1 MFADWRTGLDFIP
14 LLTFFLLIVI
24 FFISGIF
31 SGYKKALYYGIFNVI
46 FFLIGWIITIELGD
60 RIINWILSFFTIDQS
75 IITNDEIVQLVK
87 PFLGIIL
94 YFIFAFFGY
103 LLIGLPLYQLIFAKL
118 FRMGKYDKK
127 SKKYLEYCKKHN
139 IKPEIYTKKD
149 YKKYR
154 VLSRSFGGIFSLL
167 LNVQNICI
175 TTELAYVGST
185 QSITIKSNKLQQSIF
200 NLTNSFNNLFTGY
213 TDNLYEDASSAIAA
227 LQLLQN
233 DPDTGTPLYNCLFTP
248 IQDLING
255 VTKYV
260 NAPIFTLE
268 QVTSIENLFNNFQF
282 SQEEKL
288 TKYLN
293 DLVASDDY
301 YDIYLS
307 LLKKNITFD
316 TKIKYDQFVAIQKI
330 FHTFI
335 NGSMINISTSGTSYT
350 INEYKVNPSNFK
362 KLKVNEKVLNF
373 ISDLFIDMF
382 DSSSGTP
389 EQIKMASKSLFG
401 VFFDIE
407 PPKTLL
413 YSVSPCVEFNKEV
426 AQITSITDLFP
437 SQKNNFIFASGIE
450 QNPYLIPLQL
460 FYVKDQQS
468 GTISIN
474 DSIIPTNM
482 YNWWSFFVQ
491 SSDFD
496 YYLTDLTYTID
507 IDKSATLEQYISF
520 KTTNHD
526 NTVLPSF
533 GVSHLSSPISLEL
546 YNSLATTPIK
556 FKITVNAT
564 NSSSIE
570 VASKDIYFQ
579 LAVL

>member
-1 MFADWRTGLDFIP
+1 M
-14 LLTFFLLIVI
+14 V
-24 FFISGIF
+24 
-31 SGYKKALYYGIFNVI
+31 N
-46 FFLIGWIITIELGD
+46 
-60 RIINWILSFFTIDQS
+60 
-75 IITNDEIVQLVK
+75 
-87 PFLGIIL
+87 
-94 YFIFAFFGY
+94 
-103 LLIGLPLYQLIFAKL
+103 
-118 FRMGKYDKK
+118 
-127 SKKYLEYCKKHN
+127 CKKHN
-139 IKPEIYTKKD
+139 IKPEIDTKKD

-185 QSITIKSNKLQQSIF
+185 QSITIKFNKLQQSIF

-260 NAPIFTLE
+260 EAPIFTLE

-307 LLKKNITFD
+307 FLKKNITFD
-316 TKIKYDQFVAIQKI
+316 TKIKYDQFLAIQKI

-335 NGSMINISTSGTSYT
+335 NGSMINISTLGTSYA

-373 ISDLFIDMF
+373 LSDLFIDMF
-382 DSSSGTP
+382 DSSSGSP
-389 EQIKMASKSLFG
+389 EQIKTASKSLFG

-413 YSVSPCVEFNKEV
+413 YSISPCSEFNKEV

-437 SQKNNFIFASGIE
+437 SQKNNFILASGTE

-460 FYVKDQQS
+460 FYLKDQQS

-474 DSIIPTNM
+474 DSIIPTDM
-482 YNWWSFFVQ
+482 YN
-491 SSDFD
+491 
-496 YYLTDLTYTID
+496 
-507 IDKSATLEQYISF
+507 
-520 KTTNHD
+520 
-526 NTVLPSF
+526 
-533 GVSHLSSPISLEL
+533 
-546 YNSLATTPIK
+546 
-556 FKITVNAT
+556 
-564 NSSSIE
+564 
-570 VASKDIYFQ
+570 
-579 LAVL
+579 

>member
-14 LLTFFLLIVI
+14 LLTFFLLILI

-75 IITNDEIVQLVK
+75 VITNDEIVQLVK

-103 LLIGLPLYQLIFAKL
+103 LLIGLPLYHLIFAKL

-213 TDNLYEDASSAIAA
+213 TNNLYEDASSAIAA

-288 TKYLN
+288 TKITLIYFYFILYHYYKP
-293 DLVASDDY
+293 LMYYYTSYFKFFYYWDY
-301 YDIYLS
+301 QVKKMLTYFWEVLENSKIYIHS
-307 LLKKNITFD
+307 
-316 TKIKYDQFVAIQKI
+316 YQGW
-330 FHTFI
+330 FHTRGYLYKTYKTYYQKYKIVFT
-335 NGSMINISTSGTSYT
+335 NI
-350 INEYKVNPSNFK
+350 
-362 KLKVNEKVLNF
+362 
-373 ISDLFIDMF
+373 
-382 DSSSGTP
+382 
-389 EQIKMASKSLFG
+389 
-401 VFFDIE
+401 
-407 PPKTLL
+407 
-413 YSVSPCVEFNKEV
+413 
-426 AQITSITDLFP
+426 
-437 SQKNNFIFASGIE
+437 
-450 QNPYLIPLQL
+450 
-460 FYVKDQQS
+460 
-468 GTISIN
+468 
-474 DSIIPTNM
+474 
-482 YNWWSFFVQ
+482 
-491 SSDFD
+491 
-496 YYLTDLTYTID
+496 
-507 IDKSATLEQYISF
+507 
-520 KTTNHD
+520 
-526 NTVLPSF
+526 
-533 GVSHLSSPISLEL
+533 
-546 YNSLATTPIK
+546 
-556 FKITVNAT
+556 
-564 NSSSIE
+564 
-570 VASKDIYFQ
+570 
-579 LAVL
+579 